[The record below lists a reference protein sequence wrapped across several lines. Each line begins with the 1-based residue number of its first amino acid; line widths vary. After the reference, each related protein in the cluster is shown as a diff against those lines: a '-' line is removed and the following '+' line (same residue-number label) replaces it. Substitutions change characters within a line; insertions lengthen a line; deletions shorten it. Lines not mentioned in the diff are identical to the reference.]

1 MLSHFLTRAPTLLP
15 FGRPSFVDLA
25 KEGKLQR
32 PEKRAQFVKYIHLTV
47 NFKFVLDLE
56 TCRDYFVLPLKKL

>member
-1 MLSHFLTRAPTLLP
+1 LLFHFLTRAPTLLP

-32 PEKRAQFVKYIHLTV
+32 PEKRDTICEGHLIIM
-47 NFKFVLDLE
+47 FKDNLQI
-56 TCRDYFVLPLKKL
+56 P

>member
-1 MLSHFLTRAPTLLP
+1 MLFHFLTRAPTLLP

-32 PEKRAQFVKYIHLTV
+32 PEKKDTICKVHLTIS
-47 NFKFVLDLE
+47 FKFGLDLE